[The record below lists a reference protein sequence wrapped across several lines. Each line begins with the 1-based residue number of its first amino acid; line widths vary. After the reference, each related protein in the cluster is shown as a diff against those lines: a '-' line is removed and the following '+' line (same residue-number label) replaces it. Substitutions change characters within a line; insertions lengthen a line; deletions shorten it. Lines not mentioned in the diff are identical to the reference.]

1 MTGCIQ
7 VEFCANFNRD
17 SIFYM
22 SMYIVQSIY
31 AKFLDEMHILRYT
44 EQHADIVIID
54 PLPPPSSIKYPLK
67 CASLQ

>member
-1 MTGCIQ
+1 
-7 VEFCANFNRD
+7 
-17 SIFYM
+17 
-22 SMYIVQSIY
+22 MYVQSIY